1 MTAEGPTAGE
11 APTRGA
17 VLAPAGAHEAL
28 GLASYLRRLT
38 ALDSRAAV
46 RIQAR
51 GAVAGV
57 FAGPPFEVVSL
68 RPVALAAP
76 VDVDATVSAQRL
88 LERLDAVAPGEAITL
103 PPPVVGPAWAGLL
116 PPRTGWAPA
125 GEVAAVAVAAAVRS
139 GIVSFRE
146 KADRLPEAERTV
158 DRLDAMARE
167 VWRTPIVGSVPL
179 RAAHAAEAL
188 GLLGREGDVTSSTSG
203 PWRRLRCAGGSVA
216 VRDLDVPGL
225 ALLFS

>member
-1 MTAEGPTAGE
+1 VTAQGPTAG
-11 APTRGA
+11 AL
-17 VLAPAGAHEAL
+17 LAPAGAHEAL

-57 FAGPPFEVVSL
+57 FAGPPFEVVAL

-76 VDVDATVSAQRL
+76 LEVDATVSAQRL
-88 LERLDAVAPGEAITL
+88 LERLDEVSPGDAVTL

-116 PPRTGWAPA
+116 PPRTGWSPA
-125 GEVAAVAVAAAVRS
+125 GEVATVAVAAAVRS

-146 KADRLPEAERTV
+146 KAERLPEAERTV

-167 VWRTPIVGSVPL
+167 VWRTPVVGSVPL

-188 GLLGREGDVTSSTSG
+188 GLLGREGEVAASVSG
-203 PWRRLRCAGGSVA
+203 AWRRLRCSGGSVA

-225 ALLFS
+225 ALLFG

>member
-11 APTRGA
+11 APTWGA
-17 VLAPAGAHEAL
+17 VLALAGAHEAL

-57 FAGPPFEVVSL
+57 FAGPPFEVVAL

-88 LERLDAVAPGEAITL
+88 LERLDEVAPGEAITL

-116 PPRTGWAPA
+116 PPRTGWAQA
-125 GEVAAVAVAAAVRS
+125 GEVEAVAVAAAVRS

-146 KADRLPEAERTV
+146 KADRIPEAERTV

-188 GLLGREGDVTSSTSG
+188 GLLGREGDVIASASG
-203 PWRRLRCAGGSVA
+203 AWRRLRCAGGSVA